1 MGTSG
6 ERSPVGGHAGAVALF
21 FAATGGG
28 VQAIQVTL
36 ATALA
41 QRGFRVSCVMPQ
53 TRGPYL
59 KQLPANVELV
69 DLATRSPV
77 TLVRRLA
84 GFLRRRRPSLLLTA
98 QHHTIVAAILARALA
113 RSDVPLVT
121 VQHNTLS
128 EVCRNSRYRLTR
140 WFVPAAL
147 RQLLPRAEIIGAV
160 SEGVAQDLA
169 ATLDLPRDRVTVLYN
184 PVVRESLAIEAAAP
198 AGHAWLDQKAA
209 PVVLAVGSLI
219 DRKDF
224 PTLIRA
230 FALVRQS
237 RPARLVL
244 LGEGPERPQLE
255 RLIGELGLAD
265 LVVMPGFVDNPLA
278 YMARADVL
286 ALSSRVEG
294 MPTVIIEALAC
305 GTPVVATDCP
315 HGPAELLGGGVYGRL
330 VPIGDAAGLAR
341 AIDATLSEPRDPEQR
356 RSCAAE
362 FAVDRAVDRYEGL
375 IRGLGVASAAA

>member
-128 EVCRNSRYRLTR
+128 EVCRNSRYRLTPR
-140 WFVPAAL
+140 RDHRRGIRRCGPGPCRYLGPAA
-147 RQLLPRAEIIGAV
+147 R
-160 SEGVAQDLA
+160 
-169 ATLDLPRDRVTVLYN
+169 PRDRPL
-184 PVVRESLAIEAAAP
+184 
-198 AGHAWLDQKAA
+198 
-209 PVVLAVGSLI
+209 
-219 DRKDF
+219 
-224 PTLIRA
+224 
-230 FALVRQS
+230 QS
-237 RPARLVL
+237 GGAR
-244 LGEGPERPQLE
+244 
-255 RLIGELGLAD
+255 
-265 LVVMPGFVDNPLA
+265 
-278 YMARADVL
+278 
-286 ALSSRVEG
+286 
-294 MPTVIIEALAC
+294 
-305 GTPVVATDCP
+305 
-315 HGPAELLGGGVYGRL
+315 
-330 VPIGDAAGLAR
+330 
-341 AIDATLSEPRDPEQR
+341 EPRHR
-356 RSCAAE
+356 GRSTCGACLA
-362 FAVDRAVDRYEGL
+362 
-375 IRGLGVASAAA
+375 